1 MEMICL
7 NETTSDPNAEPI
19 SSPISCSPLSSSPV
33 KSQTIKDLL
42 ESPIINRSQ
51 NSYSD
56 EEIIVAE
63 SPEHQLI
70 NGINDNEDEECVKEI
85 PMTQEFDSL
94 DSSSETSVDRL
105 SRNSLK
111 RQTSICVN
119 NMTSSPR
126 ALAILKNAIKT
137 TINSNINCDNNNDNN
152 NEIICETNGFSNKS
166 SNNYFNTSGIYSP
179 PSHKMLKNSPF
190 SRGSALLRAA
200 KERMSKGCGTP
211 PKTLSN
217 SVNVDL
223 DDDSIF
229 RDKQLTG
236 ILRKHELQSS
246 PTNSEEPKPKKKKV
260 LFAEPVVTSER
271 EFECSQFFSR
281 SVKSIQNV
289 FKTIDNEFDL
299 MNDRKRNNLVHQN
312 STFHDNETPLH
323 DIDHQIDSQE
333 NACDSNDSNSPL
345 LMSQYDKE
353 SIDPICYEEPNLD
366 DNCLA
371 NNELNS
377 VDLPINEELEPD
389 FNDSGIPLITVFI
402 LIFIFI
408 NLNLLLLLCFCKW
421 DNRKKRLCRHPIHI
435 PIVHSLCPTTL
446 LIMKIPKIVKQI
458 QTKTLLSTFR
468 CVSV

>member
-1 MEMICL
+1 MICL
-7 NETTSDPNAEPI
+7 NATNETTSDPNAEPI

-63 SPEHQLI
+63 SPEHSCFQLI
-70 NGINDNEDEECVKEI
+70 NGINDNEEEECVKEI
-85 PMTQEFDSL
+85 PMTQEFD
-94 DSSSETSVDRL
+94 TSVDRL

-152 NEIICETNGFSNKS
+152 NQELICETNGFSNKG

-200 KERMSKGCGTP
+200 KERMSKTCGTP

-217 SVNVDL
+217 SVNIDL

-281 SVKSIQNV
+281 TVKSIQYE

-312 STFHDNETPLH
+312 STFHDNETSLH

-366 DNCLA
+366 DNCLP
-371 NNELNS
+371 NSELNS

-389 FNDSGIPLITVFI
+389 FNDSGIPLITVLMVI
-402 LIFIFI
+402 LIFI
-408 NLNLLLLLCFCKW
+408 NLKSLL
-421 DNRKKRLCRHPIHI
+421 PII
-435 PIVHSLCPTTL
+435 IF
-446 LIMKIPKIVKQI
+446 K
-458 QTKTLLSTFR
+458 
-468 CVSV
+468 

>member
-7 NETTSDPNAEPI
+7 NATNETTSDPNAEPI

-63 SPEHQLI
+63 SPEHQSI
-70 NGINDNEDEECVKEI
+70 NGINDNEDEDEECLKEI
-85 PMTQEFDSL
+85 PMTQEFESSVETSL
-94 DSSSETSVDRL
+94 ETSVDRL

-111 RQTSICVN
+111 RQTSICVK
-119 NMTSSPR
+119 SSPR

-137 TINSNINCDNNNDNN
+137 TINSNCDNNNDNN
-152 NEIICETNGFSNKS
+152 NQELICETNGFSNKS
-166 SNNYFNTSGIYSP
+166 SNNYFNISGIYSP
-179 PSHKMLKNSPF
+179 PSNKMLKNSPF

-217 SVNVDL
+217 SVNTDL
-223 DDDSIF
+223 EDDSS
-229 RDKQLTG
+229 KQLTG
-236 ILRKHELQSS
+236 ILRKHELQTS
-246 PTNSEEPKPKKKKV
+246 PTRTDEPKPKKKKV
-260 LFAEPVVTSER
+260 LFAEPVVTSQR

-281 SVKSIQNV
+281 SVKSIQNE
-289 FKTIDNEFDL
+289 FKIIDNEFDL
-299 MNDRKRNNLVHQN
+299 INDRKRNNLVHQN
-312 STFHDNETPLH
+312 STFHDNETSLH

-366 DNCLA
+366 DNCLT

-377 VDLPINEELEPD
+377 VDLPVNEELEPD

-402 LIFIFI
+402 ELI
-408 NLNLLLLLCFCKW
+408 
-421 DNRKKRLCRHPIHI
+421 
-435 PIVHSLCPTTL
+435 
-446 LIMKIPKIVKQI
+446 LIKI
-458 QTKTLLSTFR
+458 
-468 CVSV
+468 